1 MHCATAHSVNASP
14 VHSTD
19 CSLGVRTRS
28 HSQASADSI
37 GLHCIGDALIMDATY
52 SAHAAP
58 CSTAVQ
64 ATVDFA
70 CTKGPPLCHSSKR
83 CSPRCATPPIIRL
96 PPRHASQYHLYR
108 VGTETAP
115 QDFACSVFQDWIVH
129 LDEWMV
135 LDEAGIHGIVA
146 HVLAETRKIQVLAY
160 SVPPPL
166 PHPLRFLASACQC
179 LLGPSLIILAPTIHL
194 NPQARYRHAMPCH
207 AMPCHAMP
215 CTLGCVAHV
224 YSHALPSFLGR
235 TGRPA
240 NVCAHRRCA
249 ARVWCALRRL
259 TKARLHPTMQHSTC
273 NARHIACISM
283 YHTAYSIQRAVGTL
297 YVQWARFTCSG
308 DALADLSAP
317 PTFPLHS
324 LCVMI
329 RGIPA
334 ASETSRRFCAARISF
349 PR

>member
-96 PPRHASQYHLYR
+96 PPRHASQSHFYR

-215 CTLGCVAHV
+215 CHAHSVVWRTCTHTHSRAFWGAQAGLQTYAHIGVAPLV
-224 YSHALPSFLGR
+224 SGAL
-235 TGRPA
+235 
-240 NVCAHRRCA
+240 CA
-249 ARVWCALRRL
+249 A
-259 TKARLHPTMQHSTC
+259 
-273 NARHIACISM
+273 
-283 YHTAYSIQRAVGTL
+283 
-297 YVQWARFTCSG
+297 
-308 DALADLSAP
+308 
-317 PTFPLHS
+317 
-324 LCVMI
+324 
-329 RGIPA
+329 
-334 ASETSRRFCAARISF
+334 
-349 PR
+349 